1 MQNKNTKTKGKH
13 HKNNKLN
20 DLTGSEW
27 IKFTKSWYILN
38 PRQRGDQEFV
48 HPAKFPEAL
57 VERYVSFFTK
67 KGQTVFD
74 PFLGIGS
81 TIVASE
87 TLGRKG
93 VGIEYSKKYASLA
106 QKRLKKLEAKGEHVI
121 VQGNSTKLSEIWSN
135 KKNKLPEKVDFIIT
149 SPPYWNMLGESRG
162 NVLSASK
169 KRELEGLDVKYSN
182 DKHDLGNIKD
192 YKEFLI
198 ALRSVFD
205 QCYDV
210 LKSGGYMVVVL
221 QNLRMRDGHM
231 CTLAWDIAKEL
242 ENKYHFVGEQL
253 WLQDNKQLGIWGY
266 PSAFVSNIHHHYCLV
281 FYRNNIK
288 LSGKEVA
295 L

>member
-1 MQNKNTKTKGKH
+1 MQNKDIKGKYN
-13 HKNNKLN
+13 KNNKLN

-27 IKFTKSWYILN
+27 IKLTKSWYVLN
-38 PRQRGDQEFV
+38 PRQRGNQEFV
-48 HPAKFPEAL
+48 HPAKFPEIL

-106 QKRLKKLEAKGEHVI
+106 KKRLKKLGASGEHI
-121 VQGNSTKLSEIWSN
+121 IIHGNSTKLSEIWKN
-135 KKNKLPEKVDFIIT
+135 KKNQLPRKVDFIIT
-149 SPPYWNMLGESRG
+149 SPPYWNMLSESRG
-162 NVLSASK
+162 NILSASK

-192 YKEFLI
+192 YKEFLT

-205 QCYDV
+205 QSYDV

-221 QNLRMRDGHM
+221 QNLRMRDGRM
-231 CTLAWDIAKEL
+231 CTLAWDIVKEL

-266 PSAFVSNIHHHYCLV
+266 PSVFVSNIHHHYCLV
-281 FYRNNIK
+281 FYRNNVK
-288 LSGKEVA
+288 LNEGE
-295 L
+295 